1 MKKAKRLVA
10 LLLAGVLTA
19 GCLAGC
25 GGKGK
30 ESSKAGKSASDVEI
44 SFWLSG
50 LGSAWLTEM
59 IEAFEEKHPEY
70 NVYFN
75 ETASYASATA
85 AYGLKD
91 TDTVDLYMACKM
103 YDTTYMEPLNDVL
116 ETTVEGESK
125 SIKEKFNATYL
136 TQEEYNGNYY
146 TLTYGGGI
154 AGFIYNK
161 NLFKQAGVT
170 QVPRTTDELAV
181 ACGTLKDKGITPL
194 CHYKV
199 SGYYYMMDEVWF
211 AQYNGRDYYLDFHQ
225 NPTKE
230 KMLTDDGRYEA
241 VKVHEKL
248 NTPNYTLEGSNTG
261 THISMQTKFLEGQ
274 CAMMLTGSWLSTE
287 MSSHTDKLDDFAM
300 MKTPVI
306 SAIKDKLTTIKNDAQ
321 LRKLITAIDNV
332 TAGTESIDTYKD
344 GDNYLV
350 EGMNVSA
357 ADWDYVKAAR
367 NTAPS
372 TYAGATAFI
381 PNYSNAKEGAKEF
394 LKFMYSDEG
403 YQIYLKN
410 CHSVMPFELSEGKV
424 DTTGWNEFEK
434 QQLEFF
440 EQTEHIACDAIMS
453 RDRIFVDGGAGT
465 FAGYEYISLMCSN
478 SEADRINAKQAWDK
492 MKLIIEENYEKTW
505 LNNVKK

>member
-1 MKKAKRLVA
+1 MKRATRFLA
-10 LLLAGVLTA
+10 MMLAGMLA
-19 GCLAGC
+19 IGCLAGC
-25 GGKGK
+25 GGKEK
-30 ESSKAGKSASDVEI
+30 EKGGTSASDVEI

-50 LGSAWLTEM
+50 LGSQWLKEM
-59 IEAFEEKHPEY
+59 IEVFEEKHPEY

-75 ETASYASATA
+75 ETAAYASATA

-116 ETTVEGESK
+116 DTTVEGESK

-154 AGFIYNK
+154 AGFVYNK
-161 NLFKQAGVT
+161 NLFEQAGIKQT
-170 QVPRTTDELAV
+170 PRTTDELAV
-181 ACGTLKDKGITPL
+181 ACGILNDNGITPL

-230 KMLTDDGRYEA
+230 KMLTEDGRYEV

-248 NTPNYTLEGSNTG
+248 NTPTYTLEGSNTG
-261 THISMQTKFLEGQ
+261 THIAMQTKFLEGQ
-274 CAMMLTGSWLSTE
+274 CAMMLTGSWLSSE
-287 MSSHTDKLDDFAM
+287 MSHSEKIKDFAM

-332 TAGTESIDTYKD
+332 TDGTESIDAYKK
-344 GDNYLV
+344 GDAYLV

-357 ADWDYVKAAR
+357 ADWEYVKAAR
-367 NTAPS
+367 NTAPA
-372 TYAGATAFI
+372 TYAGASAFI

-403 YQIYLKN
+403 YQIYLKH
-410 CHSVMPFELSEGKV
+410 CHVMMPLTLSDATV
-424 DTTGWNEFEK
+424 DASDWNDFEK

-440 EQTEHIACDAIMS
+440 NQTEHIACDAIMS

-492 MKLIIEENYEKTW
+492 MKLTIEENYEKTW